1 MRKKV
6 DRCIGSLENDR
17 VCYRRSEDNVHVLCM
32 FQEPAECTRRTVF
45 DDNLPVCELLDV
57 IAA

>member
-1 MRKKV
+1 ME
-6 DRCIGSLENDR
+6 RCIGSLENER

-45 DDNLPVCELLDV
+45 DDKLSVCKLLDV
-57 IAA
+57 MAA